1 MNSLTTNG
9 RPRRRV
15 VIVGLGIVA
24 PNGVGKDAFWRNLL
38 AGTSCID
45 RITAF
50 DPSPYP
56 CQVAAEARDFE
67 PLDFLPPARIKTM
80 GRFAQFAIAAGKM
93 ALDDA
98 NLTPSELGRTATC
111 VGTAVQGNAD
121 VGTAAHE
128 EFLAH
133 GWESVEAAASLQV
146 TAHAATAHV
155 QQGLGIAG
163 PVMTVS
169 SACCTGIDSIAW
181 GAAEIRKGRVNT
193 ALVGATEAPL
203 SPFIFGLFNASGH
216 LSTWEGDPSEASR
229 PYDSKHCGLVLA
241 EGAAVLVLEELEHA
255 VARGATIYAEL
266 LGYASAAETNS
277 RHPEDTYVA
286 ALTEA
291 IGGALQASSISPAQ
305 LDYICSHANS
315 TTFDDRAEA
324 KAHRAVLGDC
334 AHRIP
339 VSSIKSMIGQ
349 PFAAS
354 GALQTAATALAIRDN
369 LVPPT
374 INLESADPD
383 CDLDYVP
390 NEARVV
396 RVRHAMVHSH
406 SLGGKVAGS
415 HSALVLGKV

>member
-1 MNSLTTNG
+1 MTME
-9 RPRRRV
+9 RARRRV
-15 VIVGLGIVA
+15 AVVGIGVVA
-24 PNGVGKDAFWRNLL
+24 PNGVGRDTFWRNLV
-38 AGTSCID
+38 AGISSVD

-56 CQVAAEARDFE
+56 CQVAAEVRDFD
-67 PLDFLPPARIKTM
+67 PLEFLTPARVKTM
-80 GRFAQFAIAAGKM
+80 GRFAQFAVAAGKL
-93 ALDDA
+93 ALDDSGLDVA
-98 NLTPSELGRTATC
+98 TLGRAAVC
-111 VGTAVQGNAD
+111 VGTAVQGSSD

-128 EFLAH
+128 EFLSR
-133 GWESVEAAASLQV
+133 GWQSVDAAASLQV

-181 GAAEIRKGRVNT
+181 GAAEIRKGHVRF

-216 LSTWEGDPSEASR
+216 LSTWEGPPAQASR
-229 PYDSKHCGLVLA
+229 PYDRQHCGLVLG
-241 EGAAVLVLEELEHA
+241 EGAAVLVLEDLEHA
-255 VARGATIYAEL
+255 RARGATVYAEL
-266 LGYASAAETNS
+266 LGYASAAEASS
-277 RHPEDTYVA
+277 RHPEETYVA
-286 ALTEA
+286 ALSEA
-291 IGGALQASSISPAQ
+291 IGGALEASRLTPAD
-305 LDYICSHANS
+305 LDYVCSHANS

-324 KAHRAVLGDC
+324 KAHRAALDGC
-334 AHRIP
+334 AQRIA

-354 GALQTAATALAIRDN
+354 GALQTAAAALAVHSN
-369 LVPPT
+369 TVPPT
-374 INLESADPD
+374 INLETPDPD

-390 NEARVV
+390 NVARVV
-396 RVRHAMVHSH
+396 RVRRALVHSH

-415 HSALVLGKV
+415 HSALVLGKA